1 MSFNISE
8 LTEVEKREI
17 MIWTGNSADNG
28 EAINQSLRT
37 GRELTKNQ
45 FVRFSIV
52 KQAIQKSKTTE
63 EITLYRV
70 WGRNNPPSPYKRKK
84 EIIDCGIMEASL
96 TNDIVNVFSQRKFF
110 MIIRVPKGTQCLPVM
125 WVNGRDFEQGV
136 LFLPNTRL
144 LVEKIR
150 KNPFKQQIKVYC
162 SVVSGD

>member
-17 MIWTGNSADNG
+17 MTWTGNSADNG

-37 GRELTKNQ
+37 GRELTKDQ

-70 WGRNNPPSPYKRKK
+70 WGRNNPPSPYKSKMKK
-84 EIIDCGIMEASL
+84 
-96 TNDIVNVFSQRKFF
+96 K
-110 MIIRVPKGTQCLPVM
+110 
-125 WVNGRDFEQGV
+125 
-136 LFLPNTRL
+136 
-144 LVEKIR
+144 
-150 KNPFKQQIKVYC
+150 
-162 SVVSGD
+162 